1 MNKKDIYEQRKEMSD
16 IIGEEFAKL
25 ADTLDRYIE
34 EERRAQ
40 VRQKSQD
47 EYFAY
52 LRAIAK
58 RPRRRAV

>member
-25 ADTLDRYIE
+25 ANNLELMAE
-34 EERRAQ
+34 EMEKAQ
-40 VRQKSQD
+40 TRQKSQE

-52 LRAIAK
+52 LRAISK
-58 RPRRRAV
+58 RSRRRAV

>member
-1 MNKKDIYEQRKEMSD
+1 MNKKDIYEQRKETSD

-25 ADTLDRYIE
+25 ADTLDRYAE

-40 VRQKSQD
+40 ARQKSQE

-52 LRAIAK
+52 LRAISK
-58 RPRRRAV
+58 RSRRRAV